1 MTSIENLKTSRKKHQ
16 LKGSE
21 YAHIFYMIKLYF
33 LAADLTVEVTK
44 SPAQKPESADN
55 LPFGAVFTDHM
66 LEIDWTAE
74 NGWGTPEIKPF
85 QNLSLVNSTFS
96 KFNFRK

>member
-1 MTSIENLKTSRKKHQ
+1 MGLKQ
-16 LKGSE
+16 
-21 YAHIFYMIKLYF
+21 I
-33 LAADLTVEVTK
+33 LASDLTVEVTK
-44 SPAQKPESADN
+44 SPAVKPESADN

-85 QNLSLVNSTFS
+85 QNLSLVSIDSVYQRALF
-96 KFNFRK
+96 

>member
-1 MTSIENLKTSRKKHQ
+1 MGLKQ
-16 LKGSE
+16 
-21 YAHIFYMIKLYF
+21 I
-33 LAADLTVEVTK
+33 LASDLTVEVTT
-44 SPAQKPESADN
+44 SPAVKPESADN

-85 QNLSLVNSTFS
+85 QNLSLVSIDSVYQRALF
-96 KFNFRK
+96 

>member
-1 MTSIENLKTSRKKHQ
+1 M
-16 LKGSE
+16 
-21 YAHIFYMIKLYF
+21 
-33 LAADLTVEVTK
+33 TK
-44 SPAQKPESADN
+44 SPAVKPESADN

-85 QNLSLVNSTFS
+85 QNLSLVSINSLFLNS
-96 KFNFRK
+96 AKFIVASCGELPPLCDRVIRRDEGIQATRRQSCYVQT